1 MKKFIVDWVM
11 RDKYEVVAE
20 NENQAMDIVRRL
32 NADRTFAPIADGV
45 EYLEG
50 YDTFDYVGEVQ

>member
-1 MKKFIVDWVM
+1 MKKFVVEWVM

-32 NADRTFAPIADGV
+32 NADRTFASIDNGV
-45 EYLEG
+45 EFLEG
-50 YDTFDYVGEVQ
+50 YDSFDYVGEAE